1 MTKRYDLIV
10 IGTGTAATVTATRC
24 RAAGWQVA
32 VIDHRPFGGT
42 CALRGCDP
50 KKMLVAA
57 AEAMD
62 GVARLRDKQV
72 IQGEVHIDWAALQ
85 RFKRSFTDPVPAKR
99 EQMYQAQGVAAY
111 RGKACFAGPNRIEVQ
126 GELLE
131 AKHIVI
137 AAGAEPAPLPID
149 GAEYLLLSDAFLE
162 LETLPRRIVFV
173 GGGYIGF
180 EFAHVAA
187 RAGAQVILL
196 NRGLRPLKGFD
207 PDLVTALLE
216 RSKSIGIDLRCNH
229 EVRSI
234 TRAGEGYRVHTAGP
248 DGEAVFEADCVVH
261 SGGRV
266 PAVADLDLG
275 TADIEHDKLHIKR
288 TEYLQSVSNPSA
300 YIAGDAGAP
309 PLPLTPVAALEASAV
324 ATNLLE
330 GNHKTVDYTGIPT
343 VVFTVPPLARV
354 GLLEAEA
361 RDQGLRYRVRH
372 ESVPHWYSARR
383 VNESCYAFKVIVEED
398 SDRVLGAHVVGPD
411 AVEIVNL
418 FGMAMRTGLKAAD
431 LAYATFAYPTGASDL
446 ESMLP

>member
-1 MTKRYDLIV
+1 MSEKYDLLI
-10 IGTGTAATVTATRC
+10 IGTGTGATVTATRC

-57 AEAMD
+57 AEAVD
-62 GVARLRDKQV
+62 AVARLRDKQV
-72 IQGEVHIDWAALQ
+72 IQGEPRIDWAALQ
-85 RFKRSFTDPVPAKR
+85 RFKRSFTDPVPTSR
-99 EQMYQAQGVAAY
+99 EQMYQAQGIDAY
-111 RGKACFAGPNRIEVQ
+111 HGKVRFTGPNRIEVQ

-137 AAGAEPAPLPID
+137 AAGAEPVPLPID
-149 GAEYLLLSDAFLE
+149 GAEHLLLSDAFLE
-162 LETLPRRIVFV
+162 LETLPRRLAFV

-180 EFAHVAA
+180 EFAHIAA
-187 RAGAQVILL
+187 RAGAEVTLL
-196 NRGLRPLKGFD
+196 NRGATPLKGFD

-216 RSKSIGIDLRCNH
+216 RSESIGIDIRCNH

-234 TRAGEGYRVHTAGP
+234 ARDGEGYRVHTAGP

-266 PAVADLDLG
+266 PAVADLNLG
-275 TADIEHDKLHIKR
+275 AADIEHDKRHIKR
-288 TEYLQSVSNPSA
+288 TEYLQSVSNPSV

-309 PLPLTPVAALEASAV
+309 PLPLTPVAALEANAV
-324 ATNLLE
+324 AANLLE
-330 GNHKTVDYTGIPT
+330 GNHKVVDYTGIST
-343 VVFTVPPLARV
+343 AVFTVPPLARV

-361 RDQGLRYRVRH
+361 QAQGLRYQVRH